1 MATTTDQQPPHLR
14 SKFGKL
20 VAAIDEGT
28 SSARV
33 LLFRAETAEVV
44 CSHQKELSQKCPQ
57 EGWVEQDPME
67 ILNVVRECI
76 EGSVEKLISLG
87 GSPEVSNPNYYPLI
101 RVIPVFCFLRTLS
114 P

>member
-1 MATTTDQQPPHLR
+1 MSSEV

-33 LLFRAETAEVV
+33 LLFKAETAEVV
-44 CSHQKELSQKCPQ
+44 CSYQKELSQKCPQ

-67 ILNVVRECI
+67 ILTVVKECI
-76 EGSVEKLISLG
+76 EGSVAKLISMG
-87 GSPEVSNPNYYPLI
+87 GSSKVSRINSND
-101 RVIPVFCFLRTLS
+101 PVLS
-114 P
+114 LKL

>member
-1 MATTTDQQPPHLR
+1 MAQPATGEIGIDKVDR
-14 SKFGKL
+14 SGNKFGKL

-44 CSHQKELSQKCPQ
+44 CSYQKELAQKYPQ

-67 ILNVVRECI
+67 ILGVVQECI
-76 EGSVEKLISLG
+76 NGSVEKLISLG
-87 GSPEVSNPNYYPLI
+87 GSAAVGHTFIL
-101 RVIPVFCFLRTLS
+101 VIGKHKS
-114 P
+114 QY

>member
-1 MATTTDQQPPHLR
+1 MATSAEG

-33 LLFRAETAEVV
+33 LLFKAETAEVV
-44 CSHQKELSQKCPQ
+44 CSYQKELSQKCPQ

-67 ILNVVRECI
+67 ILSVVHECI
-76 EGSVEKLISLG
+76 KGSVEKLIALG
-87 GSPEVSNPNYYPLI
+87 GSVTVSVMINDVPTTPL
-101 RVIPVFCFLRTLS
+101 
-114 P
+114 

>member
-1 MATTTDQQPPHLR
+1 MDR
-14 SKFGKL
+14 KFGKL

-44 CSHQKELSQKCPQ
+44 CSHQKELSQKYPQ

-67 ILNVVRECI
+67 LLTTVQECI
-76 EGSVEKLISLG
+76 EGSVAKLIALG
-87 GSPEVSNPNYYPLI
+87 GAAAV
-101 RVIPVFCFLRTLS
+101 R
-114 P
+114 